1 MSLCK
6 LIQRVLFSLPL
17 KVRSIKQT
25 YLHMAMGYRWG
36 DQSKIIFGG
45 TLGKQPVTPVGMGWD
60 EFGPS
65 FHGFLWT
72 LDPEWINSPLR
83 IHLVLLT
90 NGAGTRSWHSSSQHR
105 CQRGSWQEGFHSG
118 LGGCATVAPWNFHWG
133 TYGINTNITN
143 YMTCKLKNIK
153 DYRGVGWWRGF
164 GVWRAWG
171 DALSK
176 TREQLAFCDQRA
188 RLKIRH
194 KKIPRGC
201 SVPMLKPLAQPCLDG
216 S

>member
-83 IHLVLLT
+83 IHLMLLT
-90 NGAGTRSWHSSSQHR
+90 NGAGTRS
-105 CQRGSWQEGFHSG
+105 
-118 LGGCATVAPWNFHWG
+118 
-133 TYGINTNITN
+133 
-143 YMTCKLKNIK
+143 
-153 DYRGVGWWRGF
+153 
-164 GVWRAWG
+164 
-171 DALSK
+171 
-176 TREQLAFCDQRA
+176 
-188 RLKIRH
+188 
-194 KKIPRGC
+194 
-201 SVPMLKPLAQPCLDG
+201 
-216 S
+216 